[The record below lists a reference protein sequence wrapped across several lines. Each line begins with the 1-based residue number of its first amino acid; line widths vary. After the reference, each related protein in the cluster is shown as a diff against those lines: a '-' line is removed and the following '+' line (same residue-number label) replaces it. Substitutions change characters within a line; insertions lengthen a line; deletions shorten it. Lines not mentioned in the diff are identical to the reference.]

1 VSAVPQGPRPPDA
14 GNTLREYV
22 SAIWK
27 RRTSILALVL
37 LGTAA
42 GWLLGW
48 RTENVYEVTT
58 RVDIAKPRPF
68 APVTPSFSGGEAYVE
83 SQLYYPTR
91 WALLGSPTYV
101 DALLRE
107 TRTGGV
113 REFPMWDWLTWPAY
127 GEAPPAVSLERDLG
141 PPLVDPEL
149 VHPGSERA
157 LGVAAFERLAGVSVA
172 TFRERFAFSEY
183 GPAGLRRPDAPFR
196 HPGDLRRH
204 LVDRVS
210 VRPEKGTT
218 LVDIDLE
225 GERKEVLAPLLNLL
239 IDVFAREQRSET
251 QRRIDKERRFWQSQR
266 AKLVGTPADLGSAS
280 PDAGLLSAAEKELE
294 AWRLAHATDANQLD
308 LWKSLLG
315 QAVRDGDVKLR
326 EVSERIAAA
335 RADVEVLVAGALP
348 TAQDGGHER
357 GNRWDADDAAD
368 RALVAALRSVAV
380 DLDKVAASSAAQESR
395 FHRLPFVLSDAR
407 VAELSKEIS
416 GAERTGST
424 GRLPE
429 LRAQR
434 NALVREIVQR
444 PLHAAVKDLELRLA
458 LRDRQRRDR
467 AELAERWKES
477 AELAARQSDVDR
489 WRRELARLDE
499 LLQKNDDQ
507 QAVEKDVKP
516 LKVIRAARDPGA
528 PVRPNRVLW
537 TVLGAGFGL
546 LLGLSLALFR
556 DWLDDTVTEPR
567 DVERHV
573 GAPVLATIV
582 SVGTGAD
589 GTADR
594 VAADQPRSPVT
605 EAFRALR
612 TSIEFT
618 GRGGDGA
625 RTILVS
631 SSAPREGKTTV
642 ALNLA
647 QVLAQ
652 DHKRTLLV
660 DADLRKPRLHAVFGA
675 DGRVGLSNVLAGR
688 ATLDDAIVPTN
699 VENLFLLPAGPIPP
713 NPAELLGRPAAADTF
728 AALAAR
734 FDRIVVDTPPVG
746 VVTDAVVLARLVGQ
760 VLLVVSSGTT
770 KKRAAEHGA
779 SVLRSVGLEPSGV
792 VLNQVRHGARWLYAG
807 YYSAGE
813 AGDGGREGP
822 RA

>member
-1 VSAVPQGPRPPDA
+1 LGSRAPDA
-14 GNTLREYV
+14 GHTLREYAA
-22 SAIWK
+22 AIWK
-27 RRTSILALVL
+27 RRVSIAACVAIGAALGAF
-37 LGTAA
+37 LGFSTA
-42 GWLLGW
+42 
-48 RTENVYEVTT
+48 NVYEVTT

-107 TRTGGV
+107 TRGSGGA

-127 GEAPPAVSLERDLG
+127 GEAPPPVVLERDLG

-149 VHPGSERA
+149 VPAGAERA
-157 LGVAAFERLAGVSVA
+157 LGIATFERLTGVPVA
-172 TFRERFAFSEY
+172 TFRERFAFSDY
-183 GPAGLRRPDAPFR
+183 GPAALRKADAPFR
-196 HPGDLRRH
+196 HPGDLRGH
-204 LVDRVS
+204 LVGRVS

-266 AKLVGTPADLGSAS
+266 QKLVGGAGDPAAS
-280 PDAGLLSAAEKELE
+280 GLLIAAEKDLE
-294 AWRLAHATDANQLD
+294 AWKLANATDANQLE

-315 QAVRDGDVKLR
+315 QAVRDGDLKLR

-335 RADVEVLVAGALP
+335 RADVEVLVAGRLP
-348 TAQDGGHER
+348 AATDGGVEAGR
-357 GNRWDADDAAD
+357 PGAEEAAD
-368 RALVAALRSVAV
+368 RALVAALQAV
-380 DLDKVAASSAAQESR
+380 SAELEKTVQPGTAQETR
-395 FHRLPFVLSDAR
+395 FHKMPFVASDPR
-407 VAELSKEIS
+407 VAELGATIAA
-416 GAERTGST
+416 AERAGSKT
-424 GRLPE
+424 QIPD
-429 LRAQR
+429 LRSQR
-434 NALVREIVQR
+434 NALVRDLVER
-444 PLHAAVKDLELRLA
+444 PIHAAIRDVEVRLA
-458 LRDRQRRDR
+458 LRERQRRDR
-467 AELAERWKES
+467 ADLAERGKES
-477 AELAARQSDVDR
+477 AELGARQAEVDR
-489 WRRELARLDE
+489 WRKELARLDE
-499 LLQKNDDQ
+499 LLQRNDDQ

-516 LKVIRAARDPGA
+516 LKVIRSARDPGA

-537 TVLGAGFGL
+537 TVLGTGFGL
-546 LLGLSLALFR
+546 LFGLTFALFR
-556 DWLDDTVTEPR
+556 DWLDDTVTDPR
-567 DVERHV
+567 DVERYV

-582 SVGTGAD
+582 SVGDGA
-589 GTADR
+589 GADR
-594 VAADQPRSPVT
+594 VAADQPRSAVA

-618 GRGGDGA
+618 GKAGDGA

-631 SSAPREGKTTV
+631 SSSPREGKTTV

-652 DHKRTLLV
+652 DHKRTLIV
-660 DADLRKPRLHAVFGA
+660 DADLRKPRLHSVFGV

-688 ATLDDAIVPTN
+688 ATLDEAIVATN

-713 NPAELLGRPAAADTF
+713 NPAELLGRAAAADTF
-728 AALAAR
+728 AALSGR

-746 VVTDAVVLARLVGQ
+746 VVTDAVVLARLAGQ

-770 KKRAAEHGA
+770 KKRAAEHCA
-779 SVLRSVGLEPSGV
+779 SVLRSVGLASSGV
-792 VLNQVRHGARWLYAG
+792 VLNQVRRGASWLYAG
-807 YYSAGE
+807 YYAGAE
-813 AGDGGREGP
+813 EGDRGAGS